1 MMTQGTSDLSEDGD
15 CGGGDDDTAAAAAAA
30 ATAPNVNSL
39 TSEFKNFLNKHNVDT
54 TDVDPVALKFDEIG
68 IHSTRDFLNFE
79 NEEEIK
85 DKMQHYYDG
94 SRVKPIGSGFL
105 RGATKL

>member
-15 CGGGDDDTAAAAAAA
+15 CGGGDDDVAAA
-30 ATAPNVNSL
+30 ATATAPNVISL
-39 TSEFKNFLNKHNVDT
+39 TPEFKAFLNKHNVDT
-54 TDVDPVALKFDEIG
+54 ADVDPVALKFDEIG
-68 IHSTRDFLNFE
+68 IHSTRYFLNFE

-85 DKMQHYYDG
+85 DKMQYYYDG